1 MSLPHTYTSILI
13 HGVFSTKLRKSMI
26 SKEVQPRLWSFIGG
40 IARKKKMKALAIGGI
55 NNHVHVLISIPPTI
69 AVAKAMQLLKGG
81 SSKWM
86 NDQIRGRTFA
96 WQENYSA
103 FSIGV
108 SQIDDT
114 VRYINNQ
121 EKHHAK
127 FSVDEEL
134 KMFLARHG
142 IKPVD
147 E

>member
-1 MSLPHTYTSILI
+1 
-13 HGVFSTKLRKSMI
+13 
-26 SKEVQPRLWSFIGG
+26 
-40 IARKKKMKALAIGGI
+40 
-55 NNHVHVLISIPPTI
+55 VHVLISIPPTI

-134 KMFLARHG
+134 KMF
-142 IKPVD
+142 
-147 E
+147 